1 MYFDVSFTLN
11 KAGGGVVLISP
22 KGDRLL
28 YVIQLHFCATNNVVE
43 YEALVN
49 GLRIT
54 TKLGVQ
60 RLYICGDSNLIA
72 NQVLGESNCRDSCMA
87 TYRQEVRMLE
97 ENIDS
102 FEFHHVLWWD
112 IKATDILAWLRPS
125 RKPPPPGVF
134 MQDLCKPSIW
144 LEEDIS
150 VPARGISSVEDSLVL
165 VPGTQPGK
173 GSLTLTS
180 EANSIALAG
189 PVGLNWEPEG
199 EIAAVVGP
207 PDPDKDWRKQIF
219 EYLQLGTIPD
229 DNWNPTPHAPSQRI
243 PNSQQ
248 LAISP
253 QHL

>member
-1 MYFDVSFTLN
+1 VRLAIIRYKKLLYAVLSTKHKIMHYFESHPIRVVTSYEVRKIIGNRLATKRIAKWALELMGLDITYVPQTISSPRLWRILWPNGPRLSSRPLPPPPPVTQEHWNMYFDVSFTLN

-102 FEFHHVLWWD
+102 FEFHHV
-112 IKATDILAWLRPS
+112 
-125 RKPPPPGVF
+125 
-134 MQDLCKPSIW
+134 IW
-144 LEEDIS
+144 
-150 VPARGISSVEDSLVL
+150 
-165 VPGTQPGK
+165 
-173 GSLTLTS
+173 
-180 EANSIALAG
+180 
-189 PVGLNWEPEG
+189 
-199 EIAAVVGP
+199 
-207 PDPDKDWRKQIF
+207 
-219 EYLQLGTIPD
+219 
-229 DNWNPTPHAPSQRI
+229 
-243 PNSQQ
+243 
-248 LAISP
+248 
-253 QHL
+253 